1 MEFKKGDRVLLVNNL
16 GGDSIVTFESYNLI
30 KPNLQKEKCWVRTD
44 TGTSCVSVDN
54 LRQIVKKIK

>member
-1 MEFKKGDRVLLVNNL
+1 MEFKKGDRVLLVSN
-16 GGDSIVTFESYNLI
+16 NLI